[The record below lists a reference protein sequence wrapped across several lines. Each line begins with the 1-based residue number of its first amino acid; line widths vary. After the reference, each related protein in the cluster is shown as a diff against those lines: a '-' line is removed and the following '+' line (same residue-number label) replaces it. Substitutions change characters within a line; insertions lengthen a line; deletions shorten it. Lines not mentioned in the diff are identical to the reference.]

1 MRRKRRKKKEYTPT
15 IKLKKEKLLG
25 LGLSAKDAGRD
36 ISWLTMETATHAD
49 IAASH
54 AIKSRLKLRNK
65 TP

>member
-36 ISWLTMETATHAD
+36 TSWLIMETAILVATAD
-49 IAASH
+49 SH
-54 AIKSRLKLRNK
+54 ATKPRPEPKNK